1 MIESGDTVGKVPIS
15 RKKLEA
21 NRRNSRLSTGPKTQQ
36 GKSWSRRNRLKHGI
50 LASALL
56 ITEGEGAED
65 RAQFEE
71 LLSGIYRDRRP
82 VGTLEEMLIEKLAV
96 CWWRMK
102 RVLRCEA
109 GLIECGFISDPS
121 RQIEESLSR
130 EMGLGP
136 KAELLMIRHHLS
148 LPLGAELDRMLRYE
162 AAIQRQLIH
171 AINQLESLQRI
182 RTGENVPA
190 PLSVQ
195 LSSDH

>member
-1 MIESGDTVGKVPIS
+1 MGKVSIS

-21 NRRNSRLSTGPKTQQ
+21 NRRNARLSTGPRTQQ
-36 GKSWSRRNRLKHGI
+36 GKSRSRWNRLKHGI

-71 LLSGIYRDRRP
+71 LLSGIHRDRRP
-82 VGTLEEMLIEKLAV
+82 VGTLEGMLTEKVAV

-109 GLIECGFISDPS
+109 GLVERGFISDPS

-130 EMGLGP
+130 KMGLGP
-136 KAELLMIRHHLS
+136 KAELVMIRNHLS

-162 AAIQRQLIH
+162 TTIQRQLVH
-171 AINQLESLQRI
+171 AINQLERLQRI
-182 RTGENVPA
+182 RKGENVPA
-190 PLSVQ
+190 PVSVQ
-195 LSSDH
+195 LSSDR